1 MFLASQRIS
10 KNFVGALILALCWS
24 CSAVAER
31 LHPNLTV
38 TQSDIEAIKSGISAV
53 PLAQKALVDLRLK
66 VDADLSKTMDVPVPK
81 DAGGGYTHEQ
91 HKLNYQ
97 SMYNAG
103 LLFQLTGEDKYLQ
116 YVREM
121 LLQYVQLYP
130 TLGIHPKRKEQT
142 PGKLFWQSL
151 NESVWLV
158 HTIQAYDFVAN
169 SLSDIDREVIETK
182 LLRPVANYL
191 SVGQPKT
198 FNKIH
203 NHGTWAV
210 AAVGMTGYV
219 LDDELLVKQALYD
232 LEQSGKGGFLRQI
245 EQLFSPDGYYA
256 EGPYYQRYALMP
268 FVLFAKAIDVNQPEL
283 KIFSYRDKALLKAIE
298 TTIQLSYNKLF
309 FGIND
314 AIKDKGIETIELVH
328 GVAIAYQ
335 FTQDPT
341 LLSIAKRQNQ
351 TLLTGYGFSVASA
364 INQGLTQ
371 PFNYKSMLLR
381 DGVDGDQGA
390 LAIFRSGNDLAHQA
404 LVMKNTSQGLGHGH
418 YDKLHWLYFDNGNEI
433 VSDYGA
439 ARFLNIEAK
448 YGGHYLPE
456 NNAFAKQTVAHNTL
470 VVDEKSHFYG
480 NFEVAQA
487 SAPRVHFYDAT
498 ETIKIT
504 SASIDNA
511 YDGVVM
517 KRTMAMINVDG
528 LDYPLIVDIFDVASD
543 KIHQYDLPIYYQG
556 QLISHT
562 NSLKTKASVLKP
574 LGVDNGYQFLW
585 NRGQAKI
592 DTPLAQLTWLK
603 DGRFYTYSMTGGVRK
618 KMIFAQI
625 GANDPNFNLRNESAL
640 IQRVSGAKNQTFVS
654 VLEAHGEYN
663 GTAEYTRNAISSIS
677 SLNKS
682 VSASSTIIDIA
693 LNNGKKIILAL
704 AQESDPEKVHTVRH
718 NDGQLKWNGP
728 YALIKAE

>member
-1 MFLASQRIS
+1 MLKILKSVVCAFLLFLSLGPQSYAD
-10 KNFVGALILALCWS
+10 
-24 CSAVAER
+24 R

-38 TQSDIEAIKSGISAV
+38 TQADVQRINSSLKGV
-53 PLAQKALVDLRLK
+53 PLARKALDDLRNKMDLT
-66 VDADLSKTMDVPVPK
+66 LSKAMDVPIPK

-91 HKLNYQ
+91 HKRNYQ
-97 SMYNAG
+97 AMYDAG
-103 LLFQLTGEDKYLQ
+103 LLYQLTNEEKYFIF
-116 YVREM
+116 VKEM
-121 LLQYVQLYP
+121 LLQYAELYP

-158 HTIQAYDFVAN
+158 HTIQAYDFVVN
-169 SLSDIDREVIETK
+169 SLSQSEQDNIERN

-219 LDDELLVKQALYD
+219 LGDETLVKQALYD
-232 LEQSGKGGFLRQI
+232 LEQAGKGGFLRQI

-283 KIFSYRDKALLKAIE
+283 KIFEYRNNALLKAIE
-298 TTIQLSYNKLF
+298 TTIQLSYNRLF

-314 AIKDKGIETIELVH
+314 AIKDKGIDTIELVH

-335 FTQDPT
+335 LTKDPT

-364 INQGLTQ
+364 IDEGLAK
-371 PFNYKSMLLR
+371 PFDYKSLLLR

-390 LAIFRSGNDLAHQA
+390 LAIFRNGDHLEHQA

-418 YDKLHWLYFDNGNEI
+418 YDKLHWMYFDNGNEI
-433 VSDYGA
+433 ISDYGA

-456 NNAFAKQTVAHNTL
+456 NNAFAKQTIAHNTL
-470 VVDEKSHFYG
+470 VVDEQSHFYG
-480 NFEVAQA
+480 DFETAQA
-487 SAPRVHFYDAT
+487 SAPTINFYADKD
-498 ETIKIT
+498 EIKIT

-511 YDGVVM
+511 YKGVVLN
-517 KRTMAMINVDG
+517 RTMAMINTQS
-528 LDYPLIVDIFDVASD
+528 LDHPLIVDVFKVSSD
-543 KIHQYDLPIYYQG
+543 DNHQYDLPIFYQG
-556 QLISHT
+556 QLIAHSNKLNA
-562 NSLKTKASVLKP
+562 NSKRLGP
-574 LGVDNGYQFLW
+574 LGSRNGYQYLW
-585 NRGQAKI
+585 KRGVAKV
-592 DTPLAQLTWLK
+592 DTPLAQLTWLN
-603 DGRFYTYSMTGGVRK
+603 DGRFYTYSMVGQAGME
-618 KMIFAQI
+618 MIFAQL
-625 GANDPNFNLRNESAL
+625 GANDPNFNLRAESAL
-640 IQRVSGAKNQTFVS
+640 IQRVENAKDMTFVS
-654 VLEAHGEYN
+654 VLETHGEYN
-663 GTAEYTRNAISSIS
+663 GTAEYTTGASSRIVS
-677 SLNKS
+677 IHKS
-682 VSASSTIIDIA
+682 VLPEYTLVD
-693 LNNGKKIILAL
+693 LELLGGEKLLLAL
-704 AQESDPEKVHTVRH
+704 AQDTDLDHAHEIEHKGLKVS
-718 NDGQLKWNGP
+718 WSGP
-728 YALIKAE
+728 YTLIKREN

>member
-1 MFLASQRIS
+1 MLKILKSVVCAFLLFLSLGPQSYAD
-10 KNFVGALILALCWS
+10 
-24 CSAVAER
+24 R

-38 TQSDIEAIKSGISAV
+38 TQADVQRINSSLKGV
-53 PLAQKALVDLRLK
+53 PLARKALDDLRNKMDLT
-66 VDADLSKTMDVPVPK
+66 LSKAMDVPIPK

-91 HKLNYQ
+91 HKRNYQ
-97 SMYNAG
+97 AMYDAG
-103 LLFQLTGEDKYLQ
+103 LLYQLTNEEKYFIF
-116 YVREM
+116 VKEM
-121 LLQYVQLYP
+121 LLQYAELYP

-158 HTIQAYDFVAN
+158 HTIQAYDFVVN
-169 SLSDIDREVIETK
+169 SLSQSEQDNIERN

-219 LDDELLVKQALYD
+219 LGDETLVKQALYD
-232 LEQSGKGGFLRQI
+232 LEQAGKGGFLRQI

-283 KIFSYRDKALLKAIE
+283 KIFEYRNNALLKAIE
-298 TTIQLSYNKLF
+298 TTIQLSYNRLF

-314 AIKDKGIETIELVH
+314 AIKDKGIDTIELVH

-335 FTQDPT
+335 LTKDPT

-364 INQGLTQ
+364 IDEGLAK
-371 PFNYKSMLLR
+371 PFDYKSLLLR

-390 LAIFRSGNDLAHQA
+390 LAIFRNGDHLEHQA

-418 YDKLHWLYFDNGNEI
+418 YDKLHWMYFDNGNEI
-433 VSDYGA
+433 ISDYGA

-456 NNAFAKQTVAHNTL
+456 NNAFAKQTIAHNTL
-470 VVDEKSHFYG
+470 VVDEQSHFYG
-480 NFEVAQA
+480 DFETAQA
-487 SAPRVHFYDAT
+487 SAPTINFYADK
-498 ETIKIT
+498 EEIKIT

-511 YDGVVM
+511 YKGVVLN
-517 KRTMAMINVDG
+517 RTMAMINTQS
-528 LDYPLIVDIFDVASD
+528 LDHPLIVDVFKVSSD
-543 KIHQYDLPIYYQG
+543 DNHQYDLPIFYQG
-556 QLISHT
+556 QLIAHSNKLNA
-562 NSLKTKASVLKP
+562 NSKRLGP
-574 LGVDNGYQFLW
+574 LGSRNGYQYLW
-585 NRGQAKI
+585 KRGVAKV
-592 DTPLAQLTWLK
+592 DTPLAQLTWLN
-603 DGRFYTYSMTGGVRK
+603 DGRFYTYSMVGQAGME
-618 KMIFAQI
+618 MIFAQL
-625 GANDPNFNLRNESAL
+625 GANDPNFNLRAESAL
-640 IQRVSGAKNQTFVS
+640 IQRVENAKDMTFVS
-654 VLEAHGEYN
+654 VLETHGEYN
-663 GTAEYTRNAISSIS
+663 GTAEYTTGASSRIVS
-677 SLNKS
+677 IHKS
-682 VSASSTIIDIA
+682 VLPEYTLVD
-693 LNNGKKIILAL
+693 LELLGGEKLLLAL
-704 AQESDPEKVHTVRH
+704 AQDTDLDHAHEIEHKGLKVS
-718 NDGQLKWNGP
+718 WSGP
-728 YALIKAE
+728 YTLIKREN